1 MGTFDLSIWRSQNVV
16 SVTDDHVERAMRAH
30 ACLMTEVEVKK
41 LPLDSV
47 LMAAEVI
54 AHVESFRIASGNGRL
69 LAMMLANEAGLDLR
83 KWMVEAC
90 GLVDPNDPA
99 RKRAERE
106 AEEREREKANRLAHA
121 RANRANRRADAIEA
135 AVIDRLKAA

>member
-1 MGTFDLSIWRSQNVV
+1 MSTFDLSIWRSQNVV
-16 SVTDDHVERAMRAH
+16 SVTDDHVDRAIRAH
-30 ACLMTEVEVKK
+30 ACLMTEAEVKK

-54 AHVESFRIASGNGRL
+54 AHVESFRIASGDGRL
-69 LAMMLANEAGLDLR
+69 LSMLVANEIGLDLR
-83 KWMVEAC
+83 RWMVEGC
-90 GLVDPNDPA
+90 GMVDPNDPA

-106 AEEREREKANRLAHA
+106 AAERKQERANRLANA